1 MTRENVERS
10 RKVYKAYQG
19 DIVELTRRLVEEI
32 DHHAAYAEKE
42 GFGWWAVGEIAGI
55 RETLVLKLADLAAQS
70 PADIMESLEGT
81 RVRRET

>member
-1 MTRENVERS
+1 MTRENEERS
-10 RKVYKAYQG
+10 RKVYRAYQG

-42 GFGWWAVGEIAGI
+42 GFGWWAVGDIAGI

-81 RVRRET
+81 QVRRET

>member
-1 MTRENVERS
+1 MTRENEERS

-19 DIVELTRRLVEEI
+19 DIVELTRRLLEEI

-42 GFGWWAVGEIAGI
+42 GFGWWAVGDIAGI
-55 RETLVLKLADLAAQS
+55 RETLVLKLADLAAES

-81 RVRRET
+81 KVRRET